1 MSILLLEQPRRG
13 KTREAQVTPHKAEAA
28 VWGIA
33 TPRDAS
39 VSETRHYNREKTI
52 SQPPRHRQPVYPH
65 IETDKYFVL
74 SKKNVFLQTET
85 IKYFR

>member
-13 KTREAQVTPHKAEAA
+13 KTREAQLTPHKRRRSA

-52 SQPPRHRQPVYPH
+52 SQPPRHRQLVYPH
-65 IETDKYFVL
+65 TETDKYFVL
-74 SKKNVFLQTET
+74 SKKM
-85 IKYFR
+85 